1 METFESGR
9 YLNMSEMLL
18 KEIPLATWTPGI
30 QRSELQEM
38 LEVAS
43 RPGIL
48 SFALGLPAPELFPVA
63 QFTEATT
70 HVLANDGRALQYGPP
85 FGPLKSHIV
94 SLMTQRNV
102 ICSEE
107 DIFLTSGA
115 QQGLHLLARLL
126 LDPGGQVLLEELAY
140 TGFQQVIE
148 PYEPELLTVSTNPE
162 TGMDIDAV
170 AAFLRDGARPA
181 FIYTVSH
188 GHNPMAVSLS
198 TGKRA
203 SLVKLARL
211 YNVPIIEDDPYGF
224 LCYEDEIV
232 PPMKALSEQHV
243 LYVGS
248 FSKILAP
255 GVRVGWIVAPANLMD
270 KLAVLKESTDINTT
284 TFSQRSV
291 SAYLDGG
298 YLPAHLKILRRE
310 YRARRDAMLR
320 AISEHFPRGSKY
332 VKPTGGVFIWVE
344 LPETIDT
351 GKLLNAALEKEQVA
365 FIPGA
370 AFAVRDVLTANR
382 CMRLNFSNCSVSL
395 IEEGIA
401 RLGRV
406 MKEI

>member
-1 METFESGR
+1 
-9 YLNMSEMLL
+9 MSEMLL

-63 QFTEATT
+63 QFAEATT

-94 SLMTQRNV
+94 SLMAQRNV

-115 QQGLHLLARLL
+115 QQGLNLLARLL

-148 PYEPELLTVSTNPE
+148 PYGPELLTVSTNPE

-188 GHNPMAVSLS
+188 GHNPMAVTLS
-198 TGKRA
+198 ADKRA

-224 LCYEDEIV
+224 LCYEDAIV

-255 GVRVGWIVAPANLMD
+255 GVRVGWIVAPENLMD
-270 KLAVLKESTDINTT
+270 KLAVLKEATDINTS

-298 YLPAHLKILRRE
+298 YLPAHLQILRRE

-320 AISEHFPRGSKY
+320 AIREHFPCGSKS

-351 GKLLNAALEKEQVA
+351 GKLLKAALEKEQVA

-370 AFAVRDVLTANR
+370 AFAVRDVLTANH

>member
-1 METFESGR
+1 
-9 YLNMSEMLL
+9 MSEVLL
-18 KEIPLATWTPGI
+18 KEISLATWTPGI
-30 QRSELQEM
+30 RHSELQEM
-38 LEVAS
+38 LVIAS

-63 QFTEATT
+63 QFAEATT
-70 HVLANDGRALQYGPP
+70 QVLLNDGRALQYGPP

-94 SLMTQRNV
+94 SLMSQRNV

-107 DIFLTSGA
+107 EIFLTSGA
-115 QQGLHLLARLL
+115 QQGLNLLVRLL
-126 LDPGGQVLLEELAY
+126 LNPGGQVLLEEFAY

-148 PYEPELLTVSTNPE
+148 PYEPQVLTVSTNPE
-162 TGMDIDAV
+162 TGMDIDGV
-170 AAFLRDGARPA
+170 AALLRDGARPA
-181 FIYTVSH
+181 FIYTVSD

-198 TGKRA
+198 ADKRA
-203 SLVKLARL
+203 SLVELARC

-224 LCYEDEIV
+224 LFYEDKMA
-232 PPMKALSEQHV
+232 PPMKALSEDHV

-255 GVRVGWIVAPANLMD
+255 GVRVGWIVAPASLLD
-270 KLAVLKESTDINTT
+270 KLAVLKEATDINTS

-298 YLPAHLKILRRE
+298 YLPTHLQMLRRE
-310 YRARRDAMLR
+310 YGARRDAMLH
-320 AISEHFPRGSKY
+320 AISKHFPRASRSM
-332 VKPTGGVFIWVE
+332 KPTGGVFIWVE

-351 GKLLNAALEKEQVA
+351 TKLLKAALEKERVA

-370 AFAVRDVLTANR
+370 AFAVGTVLAANH

-395 IEEGIA
+395 IEDGIA

-406 MKEI
+406 MKEV